1 MYFGAENGRICII
14 AEHGDTAERLIQAGR
29 EHGAFSLAPYGGG
42 TRYLVRLGP
51 PETPVGQYT
60 EAELRERLTS

>member
-1 MYFGAENGRICII
+1 MYFGTHEGRICLI

-29 EHGAFSLAPYGGG
+29 EHGAFSSALYGGG
-42 TRYLVRLGP
+42 TRYRVRLGP